1 MGMTRQITAK
11 PDETQK
17 DEIASREALLV
28 CRDDSSDELSEVM
41 DDLLLPASDTDDNW
55 FQDDDDPEEETET
68 DDSDNDESE
77 NNDGLESEDNS
88 SDNEV
93 SLVNGNLKTNG
104 DEQMDSE

>member
-1 MGMTRQITAK
+1 MRIISA
-11 PDETQK
+11 PAENLSDYLVL
-17 DEIASREALLV
+17 ILLNFSV
-28 CRDDSSDELSEVM
+28 YQDDSSDELSEVM